1 MGIMIETVSDRR
13 IGNMNWEFTV
23 LDAISSIHTH
33 WLDSFFQTITHLGDA
48 GWFWIFL
55 ALILLIFQK
64 TRLCGICMLVS
75 MLVGALITN
84 AGLKP
89 LVARERPC
97 WIRDPVQLLIDMPKD
112 YSFPSGH
119 TQVSFVSAMAIF
131 QNNRKWGI
139 AAFVL
144 ASLIAF
150 SRLYLYVHFPTDVL
164 AGIVIGMAVGRIM
177 SCMVRKKY
185 KIKRV

>member
-1 MGIMIETVSDRR
+1 
-13 IGNMNWEFTV
+13 
-23 LDAISSIHTH
+23 
-33 WLDSFFQTITHLGDA
+33 
-48 GWFWIFL
+48 
-55 ALILLIFQK
+55 
-64 TRLCGICMLVS
+64 MLRPR
-75 MLVGALITN
+75 
-84 AGLKP
+84 KP

-119 TQVSFVSAMAIF
+119 TQVSVVSAMAIF